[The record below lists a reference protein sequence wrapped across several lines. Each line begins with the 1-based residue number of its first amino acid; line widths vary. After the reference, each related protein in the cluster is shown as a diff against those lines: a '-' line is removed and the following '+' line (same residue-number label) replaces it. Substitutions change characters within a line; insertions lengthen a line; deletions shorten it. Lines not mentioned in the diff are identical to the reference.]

1 MCGPHCMD
9 ITRMKLFDIDI
20 KFKLFSL
27 YDQYQSK
34 HGYKSRPRILSKEE
48 ALRQYNQCNCTG
60 HQMSIMARLLKL
72 LMLIIIKEFTCS

>member
-9 ITRMKLFDIDI
+9 ITCMKLSDIDI

-34 HGYKSRPRILSKEE
+34 HGYKSRPQILSKEE
-48 ALRQYNQCNCTG
+48 ALRQYNQCNCTLHRASNVNYG
-60 HQMSIMARLLKL
+60 SIVKVTHANYH
-72 LMLIIIKEFTCS
+72 

>member
-9 ITRMKLFDIDI
+9 ITRMKLSDIDI

-34 HGYKSRPRILSKEE
+34 HGYKSRPRILTKEE
-48 ALRQYNQCNCTG
+48 ALRQYNQCNCTLHRASDVNYG
-60 HQMSIMARLLKL
+60 SSVKVTHANYY
-72 LMLIIIKEFTCS
+72 